1 MSLRIGHTAP
11 PSRPLF
17 DTTASPDSFLPTSDP
32 VNGYSGLLSPS
43 GGSPLGGDPAD
54 ARVLADLNLDQIIVG
69 VCEGWEGAD
78 AIAQLLRD
86 PPRDLDV
93 IELRQ
98 HVFRDLEDPTLQLQI
113 RHVLVQL
120 RDVHTHLSQLDK
132 MRSAPQRDA
141 WFLDATSLYLDAVN
155 KLADSLNDTPLRSSG
170 LLSLRDVLA
179 AYRSDSVFE
188 SFTADVNG
196 IRQALDNIEYSVRID
211 GLHVEV
217 SRYNGEPDYS
227 DAVLATFDRFK
238 QGAAKDYR
246 VAYRFWPS
254 MNHVGERILELVAQL
269 FPDTFSTLAD
279 FRVRHT
285 EFFAPALR
293 RFEQEIQFFLAYL
306 DFLAPLRRTGLSV
319 CYPQVTSTKEIHV
332 TSTFDLALA
341 TKLLSRED
349 RIVTNDLTLRDGERI
364 IVISGPNQG
373 GKTTFARTFGQL
385 HHLARTGCPVP
396 GSRARL
402 FFYDRIYTHFEREE
416 DLERLSGKLE
426 DDLTRIKLTLLAA
439 NSDSVIILNEI
450 FSSTTLHD
458 AQFLGRK
465 VMDKLVELDVL
476 GVYVTF
482 VVELASVAPS
492 VVSMVSTINPDQ
504 PDQRTFNII
513 RAPAD
518 GLAFALAIADKH
530 GLTYERLKA
539 RLIR

>member
-1 MSLRIGHTAP
+1 M
-11 PSRPLF
+11 
-17 DTTASPDSFLPTSDP
+17 
-32 VNGYSGLLSPS
+32 
-43 GGSPLGGDPAD
+43 
-54 ARVLADLNLDQIIVG
+54 LADLNLDQIIVG

-188 SFTADVNG
+188 SFTADMNG